1 MKWLKDILTE
11 KDCQTYEW
19 SALLGF
25 LMVIGFVAMAAYHV
39 WKNKTFDPV
48 AYGTGGASLLGGG
61 GLSRFLKGKVGDNA
75 APPPAS

>member
-39 WKNKTFDPV
+39 WKNHTFDPV

-75 APPPAS
+75 TPPATS

>member
-25 LMVIGFVAMAAYHV
+25 LMVLGFVGMAAYHV
-39 WKNKTFDPV
+39 WKNHTFDPV

-75 APPPAS
+75 TPPAAS